1 MLPIKL
7 IYRGKLIGISTSI
20 VILILSSAFVVKTFQ
35 PEPMFLKI
43 PSNFPKPTYDFANNP
58 LTIEGFEL
66 GRKLFYDAS
75 LSRTGDISCGSC
87 HQQYAAFIQADHDK
101 SHGVD
106 DQLGRRNALPIFN
119 ALFKNSFFWDG
130 GVPKLDFVPVNPLE
144 NVVEMDMKLD
154 SAILK
159 LNASAKYRSLF
170 KNAFGVDKITSVEVL
185 HAFAQF
191 MGAMIS
197 ANSKYDKYVRK
208 EGEMLTA
215 NELEGL
221 KLFRTNCSSCHATD
235 LFTDGS
241 YRNNGISSDFTSDK
255 GRAEVTD
262 NPSDIGKFKVPSL
275 RNITFTGPYMHDGTF
290 ETLEQVLEHYNSG
303 IKHSITLDPQLIQ
316 KDGKTG
322 IPLSK
327 EEQANIILFLHTLS
341 DFDLLHDNRFSEPNH

>member
-1 MLPIKL
+1 MLPTKQPHSW
-7 IYRGKLIGISTSI
+7 KLIGLALCM
-20 VILILSSAFVVKTFQ
+20 VLLIISSAFAVKTFQ
-35 PEPMFLKI
+35 PEPMVLEI

-58 LTIEGFEL
+58 LTKEGFEL
-66 GRKLFYDAS
+66 GRKLFYDGS

-119 ALFKNSFFWDG
+119 ALFKKSFFWDG

-159 LNASAKYRSLF
+159 LNTSAKYKSLF
-170 KNAFGVDKITSVEVL
+170 KSAFGVDKISSVEVL

-191 MGAMIS
+191 MGVMIS
-197 ANSKYDKYVRK
+197 ANSRYDKNVRK
-208 EGEMLTA
+208 EGETLTA
-215 NELEGL
+215 IELEGL
-221 KLFRTNCSSCHATD
+221 RLFQAKCSSCHATD

-241 YRNNGISSDFTSDK
+241 YRNNGISSDFSSDK

-262 NPSDIGKFKVPSL
+262 NPADIGKFKVPSL
-275 RNITFTGPYMHDGTF
+275 RNVAFTGPYMHDGSY

-303 IKHSITLDPQLIQ
+303 IKRSTTLDPLLVN
-316 KDGKTG
+316 KDGKPG
-322 IPLSK
+322 ISLNK
-327 EEQANIILFLHTLS
+327 EEQAKIIMFLHTLS
-341 DFDLLHDNRFSEPNH
+341 DFDFLHDNRFSEPNY